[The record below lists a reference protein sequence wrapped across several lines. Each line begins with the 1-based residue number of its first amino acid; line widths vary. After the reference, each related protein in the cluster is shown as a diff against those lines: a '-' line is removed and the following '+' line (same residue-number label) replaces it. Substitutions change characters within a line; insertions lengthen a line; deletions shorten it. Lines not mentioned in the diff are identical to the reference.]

1 MTAGQVAWRRRTW
14 PILLRGL
21 LTLLLLVATL
31 HALALILPGADTLQ
45 ALGQTALHGRGA
57 SSFALFIA
65 AGTLLSAVGVSR
77 QSVALVGGYAFGAA
91 TGTLLTLGAVTLGAA
106 LAAETARRIGRPRLE
121 ARFPQLA
128 DSFDG
133 WSSER
138 VFARTLAVRLFPI
151 GSNLLINVVA
161 GLARV
166 ERRAF
171 LGASLLGF
179 LPQSVAFAVAGDG
192 VEATSLA
199 SIAFAVVLL
208 GLSIVAGLGFGRRSG
223 G

>member
-1 MTAGQVAWRRRTW
+1 MAETVNSPRRRAW
-14 PILLRGL
+14 PILLRGV
-21 LTLLLLVATL
+21 LTLLLLVVTL
-31 HALALILPGADTLQ
+31 HALASLLPGTDTLQ
-45 ALGQTALHGRGA
+45 ALGQTTLPGTGPW
-57 SSFALFIA
+57 SFALFIA
-65 AGTLLSAVGVSR
+65 AGTLLSAVGVPR
-77 QSVALVGGYAFGAA
+77 QSVALVGGYAFGTV
-91 TGTLLTLGAVTLGAA
+91 TGTLATLGAVTLGAA

-128 DSFDG
+128 DSLGG

-138 VFARTLAVRLFPI
+138 VFARTLAVRLFPV

-166 ERRAF
+166 DRRAF
-171 LGASLLGF
+171 LVASLIGF

-192 VEATSLA
+192 VEATSPA
-199 SIAFAVVLL
+199 AIAFAVVLL

-223 G
+223 D